1 MPKCLLDE
9 KENYYSISY
18 LIVKNS
24 NDEEINSGL
33 VFHYTKKIDNELIK
47 INNNEFEKILSCFS
61 LYYFD
66 NDGLLKEK
74 FWFLNDFYKQALNQK
89 LKIEMIELIP
99 SKFFA
104 IKNNLLLSDVLNEF
118 EAQKGWFWK
127 LENLFNKKI
136 TTAQWIHKLLFLS
149 PEYDYDRS
157 ITTEKLKDLIKN
169 KKEMEMNLMWAL
181 FFK

>member
-1 MPKCLLDE
+1 MSKCLLDE
-9 KENYYSISY
+9 KEDYYSISY

-47 INNNEFEKILSCFS
+47 INNKEFEKILSCFL

-66 NDGLLKEK
+66 NEGLLKEK
-74 FWFLNDFYKQALNQK
+74 FWFLNDFYKQVLNQK
-89 LKIEMIELIP
+89 LKIEMIELTP

-104 IKNNLLLSDVLNEF
+104 LKYRSFLLNDVINEF

-136 TTAQWIHKLLFLS
+136 TTAQWIHRLLFLS

-157 ITTEKLKDLIKN
+157 ITTKKLKELIKN
-169 KKEMEMNLMWAL
+169 KKEIEINLEQAL
-181 FFK
+181 FF